1 MIVVVGVD
9 GSPVA
14 LDVLKKA
21 ADQARWREAELHI
34 VHISQMPV
42 VYSEVPIDLTG
53 MAESERVAVWEQ
65 LEPALSAIDVPTK
78 RIDLEGYPPDLLPDY
93 AHKVGADLVVV
104 GTRGRGNFASLILG
118 STSHRTIQVAGCDVL
133 VVHPQTD

>member
-9 GSPVA
+9 GSPVSVE
-14 LDVLKKA
+14 VLEKA
-21 ADQARWREAELHI
+21 AEQARWRDAELDI
-34 VHISQMPV
+34 VHVSQMPI

-53 MAESERVAVWEQ
+53 IAESERAVVWEQ
-65 LEPALSAIDVPTK
+65 LEPTFSAIDVPTK
-78 RIDLEGYPPDLLPDY
+78 RIDLKGYPPDLLPDY

-118 STSHRTIQVAGCDVL
+118 STSHRTIQVSGCDVL
-133 VVHPQTD
+133 VVNPKTD

>member
-1 MIVVVGVD
+1 M
-9 GSPVA
+9 
-14 LDVLKKA
+14 
-21 ADQARWREAELHI
+21 
-34 VHISQMPV
+34 
-42 VYSEVPIDLTG
+42 
-53 MAESERVAVWEQ
+53 WEQ
-65 LEPALSAIDVPTK
+65 LEPSLAAIDVPSK

-133 VVHPQTD
+133 VVNPQAG

>member
-9 GSPVA
+9 GSPVSVE
-14 LDVLKKA
+14 VLKKA
-21 ADQARWREAELHI
+21 AEQARWRGAELHI
-34 VHISQMPV
+34 VHVSQMPI

-53 MAESERVAVWEQ
+53 IAESERVAVWEQ
-65 LEPALSAIDVPTK
+65 LEPSIAEIEAPIK

-104 GTRGRGNFASLILG
+104 GTRGRGNFASLVLG
-118 STSHRTIQVAGCDVL
+118 STSHRSIQVAGCDVL
-133 VVHPQTD
+133 VVHPTTT

>member
-9 GSPVA
+9 GSPVSVE
-14 LDVLKKA
+14 VLKKA
-21 ADQARWREAELHI
+21 AEQARWRDAELHV
-34 VHISQMPV
+34 VHVSQMPI

-53 MAESERVAVWEQ
+53 IAESERVAMWEQ
-65 LEPALSAIDVPTK
+65 LEPSLAAIDVPIK
-78 RIDLEGYPPDLLPDY
+78 RVDLEGYPPDLLPDY
-93 AHKVGADLVVV
+93 AHQIGADLVVV

-133 VVHPQTD
+133 VVNPQAG